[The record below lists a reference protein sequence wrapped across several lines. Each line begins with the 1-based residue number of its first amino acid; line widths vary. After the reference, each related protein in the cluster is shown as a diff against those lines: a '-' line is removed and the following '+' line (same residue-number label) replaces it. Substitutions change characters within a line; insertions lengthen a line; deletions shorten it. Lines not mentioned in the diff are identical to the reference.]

1 MHVCSTVLWRDIT
14 IRSAHLHLPRVC
26 TSVFNHIDPGPVT
39 TCCGG
44 PAAFKSAYEK
54 PLNKPDL
61 PTDWTSIW
69 HARCAVE
76 ASNCVATR
84 NPGRTN
90 WLLQTKH
97 AVPRKTVVLINVSP
111 FAFAGCLCCVVSK
124 AAERI
129 AGARHIHGPIR
140 VKGIL
145 FKKLRE
151 VAAPVFAERHKASV
165 LLPNVCHERSQVRG
179 KLARLLLAKHPVN
192 VWPIRLANLFK
203 RATNMLALFQEGFWP
218 RPGGRRRCQCSL
230 LVFAMVKR
238 ARRCLHR
245 KSAPAHGCHSQGW

>member
-1 MHVCSTVLWRDIT
+1 MCSTART
-14 IRSAHLHLPRVC
+14 HMGSANMISLTANNQRHLRYSRVR
-26 TSVFNHIDPGPVT
+26 TSVSHHIEPGPVT

-44 PAAFKSAYEK
+44 PTAFKSAYEK

-61 PTDWTSIW
+61 PTDRTSIW

-90 WLLQTKH
+90 WLLKTKH
-97 AVPRKTVVLINVSP
+97 AAVPRKTVVLINDSP

-124 AAERI
+124 AAKRI

-165 LLPNVCHERSQVRG
+165 LLPNVCHERS
-179 KLARLLLAKHPVN
+179 
-192 VWPIRLANLFK
+192 
-203 RATNMLALFQEGFWP
+203 
-218 RPGGRRRCQCSL
+218 
-230 LVFAMVKR
+230 
-238 ARRCLHR
+238 
-245 KSAPAHGCHSQGW
+245 